1 MAFIGFFGDTPDAL
15 HRLHVR
21 ASYLYA
27 PVLHLS
33 LSGAFA
39 LAYSTDACTELS
51 SFPMPRLTVALDG
64 ACGGQESLL
73 NVSRLY
79 LRHGRRMRNRLLAP
93 VAFAICDVRK
103 NLVLLGAT
111 YGRRCYVEEE
121 ERGFWFSSDPAL
133 LRAPCSVELAVLK
146 KK

>member
-1 MAFIGFFGDTPDAL
+1 MAFIGFFGDTPDAV

-51 SFPMPRLTVALDG
+51 IFPISRLTVALGG

-79 LRHGRRMRNRLLAP
+79 LHYGRRMRHRLLAP
-93 VAFAICDVRK
+93 VAFAICAARK

-111 YGRRCYVEEE
+111 EDRRCYIEEE

-133 LRAPCSVELAVLK
+133 LRAPCPVELAILK